1 MPSPS
6 SPSPRRVAA
15 GRMNRQKRGPLTPQ
29 GRERLRQAA
38 LEHQPWL
45 RSTGPRSSAGKI
57 RSAANGKVRQR
68 GERSVREARAALAE
82 ELGLVSDMRAARKL
96 VAELL
101 ESRPR
106 S

>member
-15 GRMNRQKRGPLTPQ
+15 GRLNRQKRGPLTPE

-38 LEHQPWL
+38 REHQPWL
-45 RSTGPRSSAGKI
+45 VSTGPRSAEGKA
-57 RSAANGKVRQR
+57 RAAANGKVRQR
-68 GERSVREARAALAE
+68 GELSIREVRALVAAE
-82 ELGLVSDMRAARKL
+82 VGLVSDMVAARRL

-101 ESRPR
+101 AKSG
-106 S
+106 

>member
-15 GRMNRQKRGPLTPQ
+15 GRRNRQKRGPLTAE

-45 RSTGPRSSAGKI
+45 RSTGPRSPTGRAVA
-57 RSAANGKVRQR
+57 AANGGARQK
-68 GERSVREARAALAE
+68 GPLSVRGLRASLAE
-82 ELGLVSDMRAARKL
+82 ECRLVSGLVEARKL

-101 ESRPR
+101 GGQG
-106 S
+106 

>member
-6 SPSPRRVAA
+6 TPNPRRVLA
-15 GRMNRQKRGPLTPQ
+15 GQRNRQKRGPLTAA

-45 RSTGPRSSAGKI
+45 RSTGPRTPIGKA
-57 RSAANGKVRQR
+57 RAAANGKARQR
-68 GERSVREARAALAE
+68 GELSIREVRASVAAE
-82 ELGLVSDMRAARKL
+82 VGLISDMAAGRRL

-101 ESRPR
+101 RNGD
-106 S
+106 